1 MSRTTARSNSS
12 SARASRGATASAAK
26 TPAKTAVKTAA
37 KAAPKRRTS
46 APPGRLVVLVATRK
60 GAWLFHGD
68 TRRKTWRVDGPH
80 FHGHIVSHLQLD
92 PRDGRTLLA
101 AAKTGHLGPTIFR
114 STDLGRRWKE
124 AQQPP
129 AFAPASNAVPG
140 TLPGRA
146 VDHTFWLTPGH
157 AGEPGSWYAGTSP
170 QGLFRS
176 EDGGVSWA
184 PLPSVNDDP
193 QFREWM
199 GTVQDGT
206 PDGPKLHS
214 IIVDPRNASHLMF
227 GMSGG
232 GVHESH
238 DAGRTWKTLIRGME
252 VVEGFDAGNV
262 TFHDPHCVRL
272 CPANPDR
279 LYQQNHCGIY
289 RMDRTGDPA
298 GDPTTD
304 VWQRIGRKMPKRVG
318 DIGFPMVVHP
328 RDPDTA
334 WVFPMDAATVWPR
347 TSPDG
352 QPAAYVTRNG
362 GRTWQRLDRGLPE
375 SQAWWTVKRQ
385 AMTVDAQP
393 APALYLGTSSGELW
407 IGHDEGARWSLIAR
421 HLPEIYAV
429 EVAEIA

>member
-1 MSRTTARSNSS
+1 MSRTTARSKSGAQ
-12 SARASRGATASAAK
+12 SAD
-26 TPAKTAVKTAA
+26 AA
-37 KAAPKRRTS
+37 KARAAARAPRRAAT
-46 APPGRLVVLVATRK
+46 APARLVVLVATRK
-60 GAWLFHGD
+60 GAWLLHGD
-68 TRRKTWRVDGPH
+68 RTRRTWKVDGPH
-80 FHGHIVSHLQLD
+80 FLGHTISHLQLD

-124 AQQPP
+124 AGKPP
-129 AFAPASNAVPG
+129 AFAAPAPG
-140 TLPGRA
+140 GLPARS

-157 AGEPGSWYAGTSP
+157 GSERGTWYAGTSP

-176 EDGGVSWA
+176 EDGGDTWA

-193 QFREWM
+193 RFREWM

-214 IIVDPRNASHLMF
+214 IIVDPRDPAHLMF

-232 GVHESH
+232 GVHESR
-238 DAGRTWKTLIRGME
+238 DGGATWQTLIRGME
-252 VVEGFDAGNV
+252 VVEGFDPGTV

-272 CPANPDR
+272 CPTQPDR

-298 GDPTTD
+298 ADT
-304 VWQRIGRKMPKRVG
+304 WQRIGRKMPRRVG
-318 DIGFPMVVHP
+318 DVGFPMVVHP
-328 RDPDTA
+328 RDPDTC
-334 WVFPMDAATVWPR
+334 WVFPMDAATAWPR
-347 TSPDG
+347 TSPEG
-352 QPAAYVTRNG
+352 RPAAYVTHNA
-362 GRTWQRLDRGLPE
+362 GRTWQRLDQGLPE

-393 APALYLGTSSGELW
+393 VPALYLGTSSGELW
-407 IGHDEGARWSLIAR
+407 IGRDEGARWSLIAR

-429 EVAEIA
+429 EVAELA